1 MFGTR
6 LVLPKEAEIL
16 KLKSSK
22 AFPQPTVTVAGIVS
36 NLGYQSS
43 RKMAV
48 QWINDG
54 LPTLLWI
61 LEIMRKQL
69 HPKAALDKTAAS
81 E

>member
-16 KLKSSK
+16 NSK
-22 AFPQPTVTVAGIVS
+22 AARPFHSQPSVTGIVS
-36 NLGYQSS
+36 NPGYQSS

-54 LPTLLWI
+54 LPTLLWTLKI
-61 LEIMRKQL
+61 RRKQL
-69 HPKAALDKTAAS
+69 HPKVALDKTAAS